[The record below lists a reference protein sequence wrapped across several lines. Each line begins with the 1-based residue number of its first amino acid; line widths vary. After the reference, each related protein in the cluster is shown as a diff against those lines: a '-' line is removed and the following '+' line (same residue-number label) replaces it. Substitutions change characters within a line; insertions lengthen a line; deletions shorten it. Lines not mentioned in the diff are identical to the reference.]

1 LNDIELKDF
10 YERRFDLFLQESWKD
25 LIEDLEEL
33 SKTTGDIT
41 RCEDLSDLWYK
52 RGQLDIINYLIN
64 LEELTKQSYGELDN
78 A

>member
-1 LNDIELKDF
+1 MNDIELKNF

-33 SKTTGDIT
+33 SKTAGDIT

>member
-41 RCEDLSDLWYK
+41 RCDDLSDLWYK

-64 LEELTKQSYGELDN
+64 LEELTKQSYEELDN

>member
-1 LNDIELKDF
+1 MNDIELKDF
-10 YERRFDLFLQESWKD
+10 YERRFDLFLQGAWKD
-25 LIEDLEEL
+25 LVEDLEEL

-41 RCEDLSDLWYK
+41 RCDDLSDLWYK

-64 LEELTKQSYGELDN
+64 LEELTKQSYEELDN

>member
-1 LNDIELKDF
+1 MNDIELKDF

-41 RCEDLSDLWYK
+41 RCDDLSDLWYK